1 MMALLAFVPLRVGI
15 AVGVAMAVVAALAW
29 LRTDAAH
36 DARQAV
42 AVEAAQH
49 EQERRHGAENAAR
62 AAERDGAADR
72 LRAGHF

>member
-15 AVGVAMAVVAALAW
+15 AVGAAMAVVAALAW
-29 LRTDAAH
+29 LRVDAAH

-42 AVEAAQH
+42 AVEAAQR
-49 EQERRHGAENAAR
+49 EQETRHEAETAAR
-62 AAERDGAADR
+62 AAERDGAGNR

>member
-1 MMALLAFVPLRVGI
+1 MMALLGLVPLRVGI
-15 AVGVAMAVVAALAW
+15 AVGAAMAVVAALAW

-36 DARQAV
+36 DARQAM
-42 AVEAAQH
+42 AVEAARH
-49 EQERRHGAENAAR
+49 EQERRHEAENAAR

>member
-15 AVGVAMAVVAALAW
+15 AVGAVMAVVAALAW
-29 LRTDAAH
+29 LRTDAAR

-42 AVEAAQH
+42 AVEAARH
-49 EQERRHGAENAAR
+49 EQETRHEAETAAR